1 MLGGDDRDGQ
11 ERNGPCLSN
20 GITLLILLVMNNWVE
35 PLVSDASVQCGV
47 GQYLLFL
54 GGLNVIAKDFLDFS

>member
-1 MLGGDDRDGQ
+1 MLDRDYRDGQ
-11 ERNGPCLSN
+11 ERDGPCLSN
-20 GITLLILLVMNNWVE
+20 GILLLILITMNNWVE

-54 GGLNVIAKDFLDFS
+54 GGLNVIAKDF